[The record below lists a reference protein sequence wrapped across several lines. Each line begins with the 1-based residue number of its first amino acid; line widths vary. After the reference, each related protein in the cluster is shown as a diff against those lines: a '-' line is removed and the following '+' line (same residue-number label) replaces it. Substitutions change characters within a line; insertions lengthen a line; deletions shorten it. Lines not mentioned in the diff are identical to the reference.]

1 MRRPLSLFSKFAS
14 MGGIALGLSL
24 VGPVWAA
31 HAYGQFGDV
40 RYPAGFAHFS
50 YVNPAAPKGGELV
63 LVPPTRQS
71 NFDKYN
77 PFTLKGSAPP
87 SMLAMVF
94 DTLLTGNMDEPTTA
108 YGLLASDIQVAPDR
122 MSVTFQIHPQARFHN
137 GEPVLAADVR
147 HSFERLTS
155 PQAAPQYRT
164 FFGEVKAATVLGER
178 RIRFDFVRPNS
189 ELPLIVGSLPVF
201 SQKWGL
207 QGGAHKPLDQMV
219 MDIPISSGP
228 YRIGPVQF
236 GKDITYVRDPGYW
249 AKDLNVRQGLFNFD
263 RITYKIYKDST
274 AQLEAF
280 KAGEF
285 DYMQSF
291 IAREWARAF
300 TGRAFER
307 GELLKAELQHG
318 NAGDFQ
324 GFLFN
329 TRRDKFKDVRVRQ
342 AIALAM
348 DFEWL
353 NRQLFYNA
361 YSRVRGYFVASDFEA
376 KGRPSAEELA
386 LLEPLRA
393 QLPAAVFTQEVP
405 QAPQTQL
412 AADSGHTLRDHLRQA
427 RDLLQEAGWTY
438 REGALRNA
446 QGQALSIEFLDSS
459 GSMGRVVT
467 PFAKNLEKLGI
478 QVRYKVIDFALLQK
492 RMDVFD
498 FDIVS
503 NRTVGSEAPGTELL
517 ERYGSKSAEIEG
529 SGNVLGL
536 KDPAVDAL
544 LDRVVSAQTRPEL
557 VSSLRALDRVLRHG
571 HYVVPHWYGAV
582 HRVSWRA
589 AVLERPAK
597 LPRYYQPEALVTT
610 VWWSKSAS
618 LAAAPHNAYNTA
630 PNTAPAAAGKKGP

>member
-1 MRRPLSLFSKFAS
+1 MRRTWALIWTHCLL
-14 MGGIALGLSL
+14 ALGFCAA
-24 VGPVWAA
+24 GTAWAQ
-31 HAYGQFGDV
+31 HAYAQFGDI
-40 RYPAGFAHFS
+40 RYPAGFTHFDH
-50 YVNPAAPKGGELV
+50 VNPDAPKGGAIV

-87 SMLAMVF
+87 AMLGMVF
-94 DTLLTGNMDEPTTA
+94 DTLLVGNMDEPTTA
-108 YGLLASDIQVAPDR
+108 YGLLASDIKVASDR
-122 MSVTFQIHPQARFHN
+122 MSVTFQLHPQARFHN
-137 GEPVLAADVR
+137 GDPVLASDVQ

-164 FFGEVKAATVLGER
+164 YFSEVKKALVLSER
-178 RIRFDFVRPNS
+178 SIRFDFVRPNS

-201 SQKWGL
+201 SHKWGL
-207 QGGAHKPLDQMV
+207 EGSKHKAFDQMV
-219 MDIPISSGP
+219 MEWPIASGP
-228 YRIGPVQF
+228 YRIGRVEF
-236 GKDITYVRDPGYW
+236 GRDITYERDPDYW
-249 AKDLNVRQGLFNFD
+249 ARDLNVRKGQFNFD

-300 TGRAFER
+300 TGRAFDR
-307 GELLKAELQHG
+307 GDLVKAELAHG

-329 TRRDKFKDVRVRQ
+329 TRRDQFKDVRVRQ

-376 KGRPSAEELA
+376 KGLPGPDELA
-386 LLEPLRA
+386 LLEALRDK
-393 QLPAAVFTQEVP
+393 LPPAVFAQAVP
-405 QAPQTQL
+405 QPPETALEPS
-412 AADSGHTLRDHLRQA
+412 SGRSLRDHLRQA
-427 RDLLQEAGWTY
+427 RELLKEAGWTY
-438 REGALRNA
+438 RDGALRNDK
-446 QGQALSIEFLDSS
+446 GQAMRIEFLDSS

-478 QVRYKVIDFALLQK
+478 QVQYKVIDFALLQK

-517 ERYGSKSAEIEG
+517 ERYGSRSADVEG
-529 SGNVLGL
+529 SGNVIGL

-544 LDRVVSAQTRPEL
+544 LDKVVSATTRPEL
-557 VSSLRALDRVLRHG
+557 VTRLRALDRVLRHG

-589 AVLERPAK
+589 KAFARPAA
-597 LPRYYQPEALVTT
+597 LPRFYQPEKLVTT
-610 VWWSKSAS
+610 VWWSPDAALAQTPQASA
-618 LAAAPHNAYNTA
+618 LRP
-630 PNTAPAAAGKKGP
+630 

>member
-1 MRRPLSLFSKFAS
+1 MARFWTNCWL
-14 MGGIALGLSL
+14 ALGL
-24 VGPVWAA
+24 GMTGHAWAA
-31 HAYGQFGDV
+31 HAYAQFGDI

-50 YVNPAAPKGGELV
+50 YVNPAAPKGGEIV

-87 SMLAMVF
+87 AMLGMVF
-94 DTLLTGNMDEPTTA
+94 DTLLAGNMDEPTTA

-122 MSVTFQIHPQARFHN
+122 MSVTFLIHPRARFHN
-137 GEPVLAADVR
+137 GDPVLAADVR
-147 HSFERLTS
+147 HSFERLVS

-164 FFGEVKAATVLGER
+164 YFGEVKAATVLGER
-178 RIRFDFVRPNS
+178 SIRFDFVRPNS
-189 ELPLIVGSLPVF
+189 ELPLIVGGLPVF
-201 SQKWGL
+201 SHKWGL
-207 QGGAHKPLDQMV
+207 QGGTHKPLDQMV
-219 MDIPISSGP
+219 MDIPIASGP

-236 GKDITYVRDPGYW
+236 GKDITYVRDPAYW
-249 AKDLNVRQGLFNFD
+249 AKDLNVRKGLFNFD

-291 IAREWARAF
+291 VAREWARAY

-307 GELLKAELQHG
+307 GELIKAELPHG

-329 TRRDKFKDVRVRQ
+329 LRRDKFKDVRVRQ

-376 KGRPSAEELA
+376 KGRPGPEELA
-386 LLEPLRA
+386 LLTPLRA
-393 QLPAAVFTQEVP
+393 RLPAAVFDQAVP
-405 QAPQTQL
+405 QPPQTEL

-427 RDLLQEAGWTY
+427 RDLLQDAGWSY
-438 REGALRNA
+438 RDGALRNA
-446 QGQALSIEFLDSS
+446 SGEALAIEFLDNS

-478 QVRYKVIDFALLQK
+478 QVQYKVIDFALLQK

-498 FDIVS
+498 FDIIS
-503 NRTVGSEAPGTELL
+503 NRSVGSEAPGSELL
-517 ERYGSKSAEIEG
+517 ERFGSKSANVEG

-544 LDRVVSAQTRPEL
+544 LDKVVSATTRPEL
-557 VSSLRALDRVLRHG
+557 VASLRALDRVLRHG

-589 AVLERPAK
+589 AAFARPAN
-597 LPRYYQPEALVTT
+597 LPRYYQPEALVTM
-610 VWWSKSAS
+610 VWWSRSVDGAT
-618 LAAAPHNAYNTA
+618 AATA
-630 PNTAPAAAGKKGP
+630 VKKGP

>member
-1 MRRPLSLFSKFAS
+1 MRRPLARFWTHL
-14 MGGIALGLSL
+14 GLALGLWL
-24 VGPVWAA
+24 TGQAWAA
-31 HAYGQFGDV
+31 HAYAQFGDI
-40 RYPAGFAHFS
+40 RYPAGFAHFD
-50 YVNPAAPKGGELV
+50 YVNPNAPKGGHIV

-87 SMLAMVF
+87 SMLRMMF
-94 DTLLTGNMDEPTTA
+94 DTLLVGTMDEPTTA
-108 YGLLASDIQVAPDR
+108 YGLLASDVQVAPDR
-122 MSVTFQIHPQARFHN
+122 MSVVFQIHPQARFHN
-137 GEPVLAADVR
+137 GDPVLAIDVR
-147 HSFERLTS
+147 HTFERLTS
-155 PQAAPQYRT
+155 KQAAPQYRT
-164 FFGEVKAATVLGER
+164 YFGEVKAATVLGER
-178 RIRFDFVRPNS
+178 TIRFDFLRPNS
-189 ELPLIVGSLPVF
+189 ELPLIVGGLPVF
-201 SQKWGL
+201 SHKWGL
-207 QGGAHKPLDQMV
+207 QGGQHKAFDQMV
-219 MDIPISSGP
+219 MDMPIASGP

-236 GKDITYVRDPGYW
+236 GKDITYVRDPDYW
-249 AKDLNVRQGLFNFD
+249 ARDLNVRKGLFNFD

-300 TGRAFER
+300 TGRAFDR
-307 GELLKAELQHG
+307 GELIKAELAHG

-329 TRRDKFKDVRVRQ
+329 LRRDKFKDVRVRQ

-361 YSRVRGYFVASDFEA
+361 YSRVRGYFVASEFEA
-376 KGRPSAEELA
+376 KGKPGADELA

-393 QLPAAVFTQEVP
+393 QLPAAVFEQDVP
-405 QAPQTQL
+405 QPPQTSL
-412 AADSGHTLRDHLRQA
+412 EPDSGHTLRDHLRQA
-427 RDLLQEAGWTY
+427 RELLREAGWTY
-438 REGALRNA
+438 RDGALRNA
-446 QGQALSIEFLDSS
+446 SGQAMSIEFLDSS

-498 FDIVS
+498 FDIIS
-503 NRTVGSEAPGTELL
+503 NRTVGSESPGTELL
-517 ERYGSKSAEIEG
+517 ERFGSRSANVEG

-544 LDRVVSAQTRPEL
+544 LDKVVSATTRPQL
-557 VSSLRALDRVLRHG
+557 VTRLRALDRVLRHG

-589 AVLERPAK
+589 AAFARPAQ
-597 LPRYYQPEALVTT
+597 LPRYYQPEALVTS
-610 VWWSKSAS
+610 VWWSPQAS
-618 LAAAPHNAYNTA
+618 AAASPT
-630 PNTAPAAAGKKGP
+630 PRKGP